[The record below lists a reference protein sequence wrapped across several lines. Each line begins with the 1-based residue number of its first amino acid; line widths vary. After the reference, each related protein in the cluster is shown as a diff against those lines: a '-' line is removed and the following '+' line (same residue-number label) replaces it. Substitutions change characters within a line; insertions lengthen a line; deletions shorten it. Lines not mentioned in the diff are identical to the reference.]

1 MADKSVLIVGAG
13 AGLGASLGR
22 CFAGAGYNIAVAAR
36 RPERL
41 EGLIAD
47 LTGMGVKAE
56 AFGVDASDEDGMAGV
71 FDAAEANLGSI
82 DLALYNVNGR
92 TVKELTELS
101 IDDFEN
107 SWRALC
113 LGGFIMG
120 REAAKRM
127 LPRGA
132 GSIFYTGGRGARRGL
147 SEFTAFASAKAAL
160 RSVAECTA
168 RELGPKGIHVAHF
181 AVEASIAS
189 EATRAARPELA
200 EKDAM
205 VRTEDLAEIYL
216 HTHQQPRNCWAFE
229 VDLRPWNEIFI

>member
-1 MADKSVLIVGAG
+1 MADKSVMIAGAG
-13 AGLGASLGR
+13 AGLGASLAR
-22 CFAGAGYNIAVAAR
+22 CFAGAGYNIAVTAR

-41 EGLIAD
+41 GELVAE
-47 LTGMGVKAE
+47 LAGMGVKAE
-56 AFGVDASDEDGMAGV
+56 AFGVDASDEAGMAAA
-71 FDAAEANLGSI
+71 FDAAEAGLGAI
-82 DLALYNVNGR
+82 DLAVYNVNGR

-107 SWRALC
+107 SWRTLC
-113 LGGFIMG
+113 LGGFIRG

-127 LPRGA
+127 GPRGA
-132 GSIFYTGGRGARRGL
+132 GSIFYTGGRGARHGL
-147 SEFTAFASAKAAL
+147 AEFTASASAKAAL

-181 AVEASIAS
+181 AVEASVAN
-189 EATRAARPELA
+189 EATRAQRPELA

-216 HTHQQPRNCWAFE
+216 HTHRQPRNCWAFE
-229 VDLRPWNEIFI
+229 VDLRPWNVEFL

>member
-41 EGLIAD
+41 EGLITE
-47 LTGMGVKAE
+47 LTDIGVKAE

-71 FDAAEANLGSI
+71 FDAAEANLGPI

>member
-41 EGLIAD
+41 EGLITE
-47 LTGMGVKAE
+47 LTDIGVKAE

-147 SEFTAFASAKAAL
+147 AEFTAFASAKAAL

>member
-41 EGLIAD
+41 EGLITE
-47 LTGMGVKAE
+47 LTDIGVKAE

-127 LPRGA
+127 
-132 GSIFYTGGRGARRGL
+132 
-147 SEFTAFASAKAAL
+147 
-160 RSVAECTA
+160 
-168 RELGPKGIHVAHF
+168 
-181 AVEASIAS
+181 
-189 EATRAARPELA
+189 
-200 EKDAM
+200 
-205 VRTEDLAEIYL
+205 
-216 HTHQQPRNCWAFE
+216 
-229 VDLRPWNEIFI
+229 

>member
-41 EGLIAD
+41 EGLITE
-47 LTGMGVKAE
+47 LTDIGVKAE
-56 AFGVDASDEDGMAGV
+56 AFGVDAADEDGMAGV
-71 FDAAEANLGSI
+71 FDAAEANLGPI

>member
-1 MADKSVLIVGAG
+1 MADKSVMIAGAG
-13 AGLGASLGR
+13 AGLGASLAR
-22 CFAGAGYNIAVAAR
+22 CFAGAGYNIAVTAR

-41 EGLIAD
+41 GELVAE
-47 LTGMGVKAE
+47 LAGMGVKAE
-56 AFGVDASDEDGMAGV
+56 AFGVDASDEAGMAAA
-71 FDAAEANLGSI
+71 FDAAEAGLGAI
-82 DLALYNVNGR
+82 DLAVYNVNGR
-92 TVKELTELS
+92 SVKELTELS

-107 SWRALC
+107 SWRTLC

-127 LPRGA
+127 GPRGA
-132 GSIFYTGGRGARRGL
+132 GSIFYTGGRGARHGL
-147 SEFTAFASAKAAL
+147 AEFTAFASAKAAL

-181 AVEASIAS
+181 AVEASVAN
-189 EATRAARPELA
+189 EATRAQRPELA

-216 HTHQQPRNCWAFE
+216 HTHRQPRNCWAFE
-229 VDLRPWNEIFI
+229 VDLRPWNVEFL

>member
-41 EGLIAD
+41 EGLITE
-47 LTGMGVKAE
+47 LTDIGVKAE

>member
-56 AFGVDASDEDGMAGV
+56 AFGVDAADEDGMAGV

>member
-56 AFGVDASDEDGMAGV
+56 AFGVDAADEDGMAGV
-71 FDAAEANLGSI
+71 FDAAEANLGPI

>member
-1 MADKSVLIVGAG
+1 
-13 AGLGASLGR
+13 
-22 CFAGAGYNIAVAAR
+22 
-36 RPERL
+36 
-41 EGLIAD
+41 
-47 LTGMGVKAE
+47 
-56 AFGVDASDEDGMAGV
+56 
-71 FDAAEANLGSI
+71 I

>member
-41 EGLIAD
+41 EGLITE
-47 LTGMGVKAE
+47 LTDIGVKAE

-147 SEFTAFASAKAAL
+147 AEFTAFASAKAAL

-181 AVEASIAS
+181 AVEASIAN